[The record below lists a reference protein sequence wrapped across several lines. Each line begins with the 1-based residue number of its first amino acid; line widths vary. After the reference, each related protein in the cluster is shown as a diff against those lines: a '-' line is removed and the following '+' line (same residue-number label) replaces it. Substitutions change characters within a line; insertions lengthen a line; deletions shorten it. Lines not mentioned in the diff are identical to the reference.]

1 MTGKWSVIKNLF
13 WIAATGICLLAVV
26 VGLVI
31 ASVNRYGGESFST
44 SSEIK
49 SESVEDSGNVTQ
61 LTPSTSGG
69 ALMQLG
75 ETKDAGQEYI
85 DRLTFLCDSTSIGM
99 RNYGLLSG
107 GTNTTQVWG
116 TNSGSLRVSELM
128 NGTIIF
134 PSDGSEV
141 TIADAAMISKPEILV
156 ICVGQDGLN
165 NVDETSFKASYTAMI
180 NNIRTAS
187 PNTTIIC
194 CSISSVPNN
203 YNGADKLTTIMIS
216 DANDWIRDICEN
228 TGVYFCDS
236 GKSVGDGTGSVKESY
251 LSTNAKTLNPDGINK
266 VLEYL
271 RTHAIT

>member
-13 WIAATGICLLAVV
+13 WIASVGICLLAVV

-44 SSEIK
+44 STEIK
-49 SESVEDSGNVTQ
+49 SENVENSGNVTQ
-61 LTPSTSGG
+61 LTPSTGG
-69 ALMQLG
+69 VALLQLG
-75 ETKDAGQEYI
+75 ETKDAGQDYI
-85 DRLTFLCDSTSIGM
+85 DKLTFLCDSSVIGM

-107 GTNTTQVWG
+107 GTGTTQVWG
-116 TNSGSLRVSELM
+116 TDSGSLRVSELM

-134 PSDGSEV
+134 PSDGSEI

-165 NVDETSFKASYTAMI
+165 SVDETSFKASYTAMI

-187 PNTTIIC
+187 PNTKIVC

-236 GKSVGDGTGSVKESY
+236 GKSVGDGTGSIKESY
-251 LSTNAKTLNPDGINK
+251 LSTNGKTLNPDGIEK
-266 VLEYL
+266 VMEYL
-271 RTHAIT
+271 RTHAVS